1 MRVFLATNSRDR
13 GSTSRTLEAWI
24 RLLPSYG
31 VTPIVSIGGTGPL
44 DDALRASGVD
54 VHIHPIR
61 QFFRRGER
69 WPFLREVW
77 RLAVRLR
84 RSRVCLVHV
93 NEHEHYRLVAH
104 ASNLARVPLVTHVR
118 FRVEP
123 PFAQWLFRA
132 PYTPRRVFFTSRTQM
147 RDTADAIATAVPR
160 DRFRLIYNGLDFD
173 RFGVAAGERDRLR
186 AAWGMTPETIAI
198 GTASS
203 ISPRKRLDH
212 FIRLVAALHRQ
223 GLPVRGFIA
232 GQPYFD
238 EDEVELRALRALRRD
253 LDLEDIVAFLGY
265 VEPAEPLFHAWDLT
279 ISTSTYET
287 FGMTMLEAMACGCPV
302 VAYPGGSIAEVV
314 ADAGPIV
321 PDGDETAL
329 AHATAALC
337 HDTDA
342 RQAAARR
349 AQERARFF
357 DIHRSVEQLA
367 QEYRHVTNVL

>member
-13 GSTSRTLEAWI
+13 GSTSRTLEAWS
-24 RLLPSYG
+24 RLLPSLG
-31 VTPIVSIGGTGPL
+31 VTPIVSIGGPGPL
-44 DDALRASGVD
+44 EDALRASGVD

-69 WPFLREVW
+69 WPFLREVC

-84 RSRVCLVHV
+84 HSRVCLVHV

-104 ASNLARVPLVTHVR
+104 AANLARVPLVAHVR

-123 PFAQWLFRA
+123 PFAQWLFRP

-147 RDTADAIATAVPR
+147 QDTGDAIATTVPR

-173 RFGVAAGERDRLR
+173 RFGRAVGERDRLR
-186 AAWGMTPETIAI
+186 DAWGLTPETIAI

-212 FIRLVAALHRQ
+212 FMRLVAALRRQ

-238 EDEVELRALRALRRD
+238 EDEAELRALRALRTD
-253 LDLEDIVAFLGY
+253 LGLENVVDFLGY

-279 ISTSTYET
+279 VSTSTYET

-302 VAYPGGSIAEVV
+302 LAYPGGSVAEVV
-314 ADAGPIV
+314 ADAGPVV
-321 PDGDETAL
+321 PDGDERAL
-329 AHATAALC
+329 EDAAATLC
-337 HDTDA
+337 RNTDA
-342 RQAAARR
+342 RRTAVQR
-349 AQERARFF
+349 AHERARVF
-357 DIHRSVEQLA
+357 DVRRSVDQLV
-367 QEYRHVTNVL
+367 QEYRQVMETS